1 MKRTIVTGFV
11 PDDKMPPINTKSVIG
26 QDSGP
31 QVDHHMPEWEMKDDI
46 VISGI
51 SGRFPES
58 DNIDELRDNLY
69 NNVDMVTEDERR
81 WPFGLYGLP
90 TRGGKIKDL
99 TKFDAQFFEVHGK
112 QANMMDPQ
120 GRLLLE
126 LTHEAIVDA
135 GMSFTHQSLRIEGFQ
150 NELGM
155 DLVFLTGEGSFKEY
169 II

>member
-1 MKRTIVTGFV
+1 MS
-11 PDDKMPPINTKSVIG
+11 PINTKSVIG

-31 QVDHHMPEWEMKDDI
+31 KVEHQMPEWEMKDDI

-90 TRGGKIKDL
+90 TRGGKIKDS

-112 QANMMDPQ
+112 QANLMDPQ

-126 LTHEAIVDA
+126 TDPRSYRWRRYVLYSPELENRRFSKWARD
-135 GMSFTHQSLRIEGFQ
+135 GF
-150 NELGM
+150 GIF
-155 DLVFLTGEGSFKEY
+155 DRRG
-169 II
+169 